1 MTITPLSDA
10 TLVAR
15 CRDGDQGAW
24 GELVERFSRYVYA
37 IAVQVYRLREEDAED
52 VFQEVF
58 ARAYER
64 LDELR
69 DDEAIRPWLAQVTRR
84 LAVDRL
90 RAGEREQPS
99 QEGVDASASEE
110 TIARLDE
117 ALMVQEALSTLPER
131 CQEILDRF
139 FARDQSY
146 KTISGVLGIPPGT
159 IASRISRCLGKLR
172 DTLGE
177 DVELHLRLD
186 HRMETRYEEERI
198 ASLIAA
204 LPPAPAGWV
213 EAATELPALRRS
225 VDDLLARAEADQKF
239 RAALLDDLE
248 AALESAGYEPE
259 RRLSDALRAR
269 LSDRAPE

>member
-1 MTITPLSDA
+1 MSITPLSDA

-15 CRDGDQGAW
+15 CRGGDQDAW

-69 DDEAIRPWLAQVTRR
+69 DDEAIRPWLAQVARR

-90 RAGEREQPS
+90 RAADREQPS
-99 QEGVDASASEE
+99 HEWLDPSAAEE
-110 TIARLDE
+110 TVVRLDQALVVRE
-117 ALMVQEALSTLPER
+117 ALATLPER

-139 FARDQSY
+139 FARDESY
-146 KTISGVLGIPPGT
+146 KTISSLLGIPPGT
-159 IASRISRCLGKLR
+159 VASRISRCLGKLR
-172 DTLGE
+172 ESLGE
-177 DVELHLRLD
+177 DVELHLRLE

-204 LPPAPAGWV
+204 LPPAPMGWV
-213 EAATELPALRRS
+213 QAAAELPLLRRS
-225 VDDLLARAEADQKF
+225 VDDLLARAEADQRF

-259 RRLSDALRAR
+259 RRLSDAVRAR
-269 LSDRAPE
+269 LHRASE